1 MMTITGQDWSDMD
14 EGWLYG
20 EWETGPWW
28 AFHDKVFSNILIAIF
43 RPPENERESW
53 SIEQKQE
60 KESCSY
66 LRVKENLDPL
76 KKNRKKR
83 AVITVGWVWGSGC
96 AAPRSSGGTPAFS
109 STSYGCINL
118 IRELFLNIV
127 LQGVPKK
134 KLRIRFQ
141 KNWSPNIAL
150 KIL

>member
-76 KKNRKKR
+76 KKKQEKESGYY
-83 AVITVGWVWGSGC
+83 GWVGLGVGMRGSPLVWRHTCVLFDFIQVHKPYQRVVLEHCSTGC
-96 AAPRSSGGTPAFS
+96 
-109 STSYGCINL
+109 
-118 IRELFLNIV
+118 
-127 LQGVPKK
+127 PKK